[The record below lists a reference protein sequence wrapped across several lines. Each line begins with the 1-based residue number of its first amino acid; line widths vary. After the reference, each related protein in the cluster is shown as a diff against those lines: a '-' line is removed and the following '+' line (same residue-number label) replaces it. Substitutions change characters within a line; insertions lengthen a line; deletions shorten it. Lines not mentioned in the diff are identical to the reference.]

1 MHLYGIQKNNL
12 QTFSYK
18 ERFLLM
24 LGRYKKKRE
33 LMNKHTFSV
42 LFLVCSLLFST
53 VIYAQE
59 SICCRHDVQ
68 AFINHMVTRHHFSHK
83 KLQDLFCHARIN
95 HEIISR
101 MTKPA
106 EAKPWYAYRDFFI
119 TPARI
124 DKGVTYWRQHEKI
137 LALAEQKYGVPAS
150 IIVAI
155 IGVETLY
162 GENKGSYPVLDSLAT
177 LAFAYPPRSTYFK
190 GELAQF
196 LLLSREQQFNPLHI
210 KGSYAG
216 AMGLP
221 QFMPSSYRHY
231 AIDFSHKG
239 HIDLINNDAD
249 AIGSI
254 GNYLRKRGW
263 KSGELVAIPATV
275 HGNQYAQIPKN
286 LLRPSLTND
295 DLAKNGIQPQ
305 QPLNPHQ
312 KTSFIRLQGKN
323 SEEYWL
329 GLQNFYVISTYNKS
343 VHYVMVVN
351 FLAERIRDKKNNTL
365 PNKVTITHRNNL
377 QQEKKHIVKE
387 IAIPV

>member
-1 MHLYGIQKNNL
+1 
-12 QTFSYK
+12 
-18 ERFLLM
+18 
-24 LGRYKKKRE
+24 
-33 LMNKHTFSV
+33 MNKHLLSV
-42 LFLVCSLLFST
+42 LFLVCNLLFST

-59 SICCRHDVQ
+59 CICCRHDVQ
-68 AFINHMVTRHHFSHK
+68 VFINHMVSRHHFNHK
-83 KLQDLFCHARIN
+83 KLQDLFCHATIN

-106 EAKPWYAYRDFFI
+106 EAKPWYTYRDCFI

-124 DKGVTYWRQHEKI
+124 DKGVAYWRHHEKTF
-137 LALAEQKYGVPAS
+137 ALAEKKYGVPAS

-155 IGVETLY
+155 IGVETSY

-177 LAFAYPPRSTYFK
+177 LAFAYPPRSTFFK
-190 GELAQF
+190 DELAQF
-196 LLLSREQQFNPLHI
+196 LLLSREQRFNPLHI

-216 AMGLP
+216 AIGLP

-231 AIDFSHKG
+231 AIDFNHKG

-275 HGNQYAQIPKN
+275 HGSQYVQIPN
-286 LLRPSLTND
+286 NQLCHSLTNN

-305 QPLNPHQ
+305 HPLNPHQ
-312 KTSFIRLQGKN
+312 KASFIRLQDKN

-351 FLAERIRDKKNNTL
+351 LLAERICDKKNSNL
-365 PNKVTITHRNNL
+365 HNKVTIIHRNNL
-377 QQEKKHIVKE
+377 QQGKKHIVKE